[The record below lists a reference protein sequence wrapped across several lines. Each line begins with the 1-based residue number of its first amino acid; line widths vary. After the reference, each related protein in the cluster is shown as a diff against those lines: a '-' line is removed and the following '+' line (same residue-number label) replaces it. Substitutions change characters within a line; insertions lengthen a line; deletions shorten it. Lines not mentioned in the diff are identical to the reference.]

1 MLVSSDYKTVDGL
14 IRNGC
19 DRESAEKIAMLVRK
33 IDECFGEHNRQYE
46 QKYGE
51 QDD

>member
-1 MLVSSDYKTVDGL
+1 MSSDYKTVDGL

-19 DRESAEKIAMLVRK
+19 DRKSAEKIVMLVRK
-33 IDECFGEHNRQYE
+33 IDECFEEHNRQCE
-46 QKYGE
+46 QEDGE